1 VVIADG
7 GDELTMRSDC
17 YDIIRDVRCSA
28 EGELAFSDSDDGNGC
43 FGRDALNVTAEI
55 NVEHGVADD
64 CNAAA
69 LRCVEQ
75 RCQPVPGDTLN
86 HRRAS

>member
-1 VVIADG
+1 MG
-7 GDELTMRSDC
+7 SDC
-17 YDIIRDVRCSA
+17 YDVVRDVRCSA
-28 EGELAFSDSDDGNGC
+28 EGELAFSDSDDGDWS
-43 FGRDALNVTAEI
+43 FGGDSLYVTAEI

-64 CNAAA
+64 CYAAA